1 MTVIAGLSLE
11 QAQVLAELFSG
22 KTGMLANPAPCT
34 IAELQ
39 NYYSRCVLLSLAA
52 YSHYTYCCCL
62 SLTALPCYSAAFKQD
77 YIYCCCSSA
86 SALPSWDLHYRL
98 DPIS

>member
-1 MTVIAGLSLE
+1 MVSTPLLGSFERFLPFLLRNAHPLNSLTVFAGLSLE

-39 NYYSRCVLLSLAA
+39 NYYSRCAGLDLAA
-52 YSHYTYCCCL
+52 CKDFIH
-62 SLTALPCYSAAFKQD
+62 
-77 YIYCCCSSA
+77 CCCS
-86 SALPSWDLHYRL
+86 
-98 DPIS
+98 